1 MITAVLSF
9 AAVFILLGIGVPLA
23 AALGGVGF
31 VGLTLI
37 IGLGAAGSMVAQTAF
52 DTANSYTLSVLP
64 LFLFM
69 ANLIARAGIAS
80 ALYDASNALLGR
92 VRGGLAMATI
102 MGCAGFGTVCGSSLA
117 TAATMGS
124 VALPEMKRYGYDDGL
139 ATASIAA
146 GGTLGIL
153 IPPSIILVIYGMM
166 TEQSIGDL
174 FLAGI
179 LPGLL
184 GAFLYIVAIAVAVRL
199 RPTLAPRTDP
209 AGLPSRRAALL
220 GVWPVA
226 VLFTVVIGGLYLGV
240 FSATEAAGIG
250 AAGALLIGV
259 ARRSLSPAAIFAA
272 ALDAAVMTATLL
284 FVLIGA
290 LLFSNVVVFSGFS
303 AQLAQFIQSLDVA
316 PILVIVAIVMIYLVL
331 GCIFDSLAMMLLT
344 VPLFAPIVAGY
355 GYDLVWFGIVV
366 VVSIEFGMISP
377 PIGMNLFIIR
387 SLNPTVA
394 LGTIYRGIVPFLVA
408 DVVRLML
415 LILVPAIALIVPL
428 TMRVG

>member
-1 MITAVLSF
+1 MTTAVLAF
-9 AAVFILLGIGVPLA
+9 VAVFILLGIGVPLA

-92 VRGGLAMATI
+92 VRGGLAMATV

-139 ATASIAA
+139 ATGSIAA

-184 GAFLYIVAIAVAVRL
+184 GAVLYIVAIAVAVRL
-199 RPTLAPRTDP
+199 RPALAPRTDP
-209 AGLPSRRAALL
+209 ADLPSRRAALL
-220 GVWPVA
+220 NVWPVA
-226 VLFTVVIGGLYLGV
+226 ALFTVVIGGLYLGV
-240 FSATEAAGIG
+240 FSATEAAGVG

-259 ARRSLSPAAIFAA
+259 ARRSLSGSAIFAA
-272 ALDAAVMTATLL
+272 ALDAAVMTAILL

-290 LLFSNVVVFSGFS
+290 LLFSNVMVFSGFS
-303 AQLAQFIQSLDVA
+303 AQLAQIIQSLDVA
-316 PILVIVAIVMIYLVL
+316 PILVIVAIVLIYLVL

-344 VPLFAPIVAGY
+344 VPLFAPIVAGF

-408 DVVRLML
+408 DVVRLVL

-428 TMRVG
+428 TMRAG

>member
-1 MITAVLSF
+1 MSVAILSF
-9 AAVFILLGIGVPLA
+9 VAVFGLLSFGVPLA
-23 AALGGVGF
+23 VALGGVGF
-31 VGLTLI
+31 AGLTAV
-37 IGLGAAGSMVAQTAF
+37 IGLKAAGAMLSQTAF
-52 DTANSYTLSVLP
+52 DTANGYTLSVLP

-80 ALYDASNALLGR
+80 TLYDASNAFLGR

-102 MGCAGFGTVCGSSLA
+102 AGCAGFGAVCGSSLA

-124 VALPEMKRYGYDDGL
+124 VAMPEMKRFGYDDGL
-139 ATASIAA
+139 ATGAVAA

-153 IPPSIILVIYGMM
+153 IPPSIILVIYGTI

-184 GAFLYIVAIAVAVRL
+184 GALLYICAIAVAVGL
-199 RPTLAPRTDP
+199 RPELAPAAAVSDKTD
-209 AGLPSRRAALL
+209 RWAAVI

-226 VLFTVVIGGLYLGV
+226 LLFSVVIGGIYLGV

-250 AAGALLIGV
+250 AFGALAIGV
-259 ARRSLSPAAIFAA
+259 LRRSLGAGDILAA
-272 ALDAAVMTATLL
+272 ALEAGVMTAVLL

-290 LLFSNVVVFSGFS
+290 LLFSNVMVFSGFS
-303 AQLAQFIQSLDVA
+303 ALLSELVQSLGLA
-316 PILVIVAIVMIYLVL
+316 PILVVLAIVAIYLVL
-331 GCIFDSLAMMLLT
+331 GCVFDSLAMLLLT
-344 VPLFAPIVAGY
+344 VPLFAPLVADL

-366 VVSIEFGMISP
+366 VVAIELGMISP

-387 SLNPTVA
+387 TLNPEIP
-394 LGTIYRGIVPFLVA
+394 LMKIYRGIVPFLLA
-408 DVVRLML
+408 DLVRLAIL
-415 LILVPAIALIVPL
+415 VLVPAIALVLPAS
-428 TMRVG
+428 MR